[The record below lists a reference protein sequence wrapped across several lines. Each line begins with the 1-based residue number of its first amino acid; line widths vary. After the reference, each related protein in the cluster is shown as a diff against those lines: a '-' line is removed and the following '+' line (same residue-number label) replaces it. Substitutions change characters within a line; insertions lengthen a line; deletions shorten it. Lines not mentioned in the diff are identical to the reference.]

1 MDECQ
6 IYDGFD
12 FITELIKEQNKML
25 LTKIAESKNYDDFDK
40 NIFINEFLK
49 VGFFTPILTYDIYEE
64 SSQIKYIERKIK
76 KLKKKNKK

>member
-25 LTKIAESKNYDDFDK
+25 LTKIAKSKNYDDFDK

-49 VGFFTPILTYDIYEE
+49 VGFFTPILTNDIYEE